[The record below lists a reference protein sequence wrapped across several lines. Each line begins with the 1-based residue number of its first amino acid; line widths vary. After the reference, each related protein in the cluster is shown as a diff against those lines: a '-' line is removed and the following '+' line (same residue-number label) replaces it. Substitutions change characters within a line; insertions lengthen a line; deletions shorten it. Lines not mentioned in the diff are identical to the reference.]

1 MLNNL
6 CEAVGYALLIG
17 FLYLVWPPLAL
28 LGAGLLLVV
37 LANVRAARDTG
48 RTGRTSAAIAAAVAA
63 ARRAYTAH
71 SARTARRRAA
81 PGRVV
86 ASPSARQGRCN

>member
-48 RTGRTSAAIAAAVAA
+48 RTSAAIAAAVAA